1 MFYDWT
7 YESADKNDAQFFHA
21 IMEDGVINVP
31 NKDNRKEVLR

>member
-1 MFYDWT
+1 MIGLMNLQI
-7 YESADKNDAQFFHA
+7 NDAQFFHA